1 MDKEKSLEK
10 KIRRQRMVYLA
21 EKVDLEKDP
30 DAKREWE
37 KLRKDLYEGVNPE
50 KRLVEVLYKGDVIFT
65 GNKKTVSE
73 KCKKSKVTVKNLIQ
87 SGKPDKQGRIYRWK
101 E

>member
-30 DAKREWE
+30 DAKKEWE
-37 KLRKDLYEGVNPE
+37 
-50 KRLVEVLYKGDVIFT
+50 
-65 GNKKTVSE
+65 
-73 KCKKSKVTVKNLIQ
+73 
-87 SGKPDKQGRIYRWK
+87 
-101 E
+101 

>member
-1 MDKEKSLEK
+1 MDKEKRLEK

-30 DAKREWE
+30 DAKNEWE
-37 KLRKDLYEGVNPE
+37 KLREDLYEGVNPE
-50 KRLVEVLYKGDVIFT
+50 KRLVEVLYKGGVIFT

-87 SGKPDKQGRIYRWK
+87 SGNPDKQGRIYRWK